1 MMKTK
6 MISSTLEYE
15 GFVRIEKDLFQF
27 ERFSG
32 GMSRE
37 VERFRY
43 SRGDAVAVIIFDEK
57 RESVL
62 LIRQF
67 RNAVHSRTGDGWL
80 IECPAGMMEEG
91 ETHEVVAFREVR
103 EETGLELD
111 KIESLTS
118 YFFSPGGCSDQV
130 HLFLGTLSDTNKP
143 LGVHGLWEE
152 GEEVLAEWI
161 PLEQAVRMVWQKQI
175 IDAKAMIGILMLA
188 HRRQN

>member
-1 MMKTK
+1 MKTN
-6 MISSTLEYE
+6 MIRSTLEYE
-15 GFVRIEKDLFQF
+15 GFVRIEKDVFQF
-27 ERFSG
+27 EQFGG

-43 SRGDAVAVIIFDEK
+43 SRGDAVAVIIFDDK
-57 RESVL
+57 RDSVL

-67 RNAVHSRTGDGWL
+67 RNAVHARTGDGWL

-91 ETHEVVAFREVR
+91 ETPAAVAFREVR

-111 KIESLTS
+111 KIEPLTS

-130 HLFLGTLSDTNKP
+130 HLFLGTLKDTNRP
-143 LGVHGLWEE
+143 LGVHGLREE
-152 GEEVLAEWI
+152 GEEVLAEWV
-161 PLEQAVRMVWQKQI
+161 PLEQALWMIRHNQI

-188 HRRQN
+188 HQRQN